1 MENQR
6 DEDEF
11 KERRAVDARIVRL
24 EQVAENLAGS
34 ISKLTTDVGALAQLM
49 RESTKTNWGVM
60 ATWAGVFLMLVVAL
74 GNGYIGQPLSA
85 LAKQNDA
92 ITISFTE
99 HISDGHPTTV
109 LEKVVDNTKKMA
121 HYDLIMRR
129 EINLRQARREVQLA
143 TVMNEIKDI
152 KKWQYDQDRLSLQDA
167 RENRKVTI
175 TP

>member
-1 MENQR
+1 MENQSI
-6 DEDEF
+6 EDEF

-24 EQVAENLAGS
+24 EQVAENLASS

-49 RESTKTNWGVM
+49 RESNKTNWGVM

-74 GNGYIGQPLSA
+74 GNGYIGQPLAA
-85 LAKQNDA
+85 LTRQNAA
-92 ITISFTE
+92 ITAAFTA

-109 LEKVVDNTKKMA
+109 LEKVQDNTKKIA

-129 EINLRQARREVQLA
+129 EIELRQIKRDVQLT
-143 TVMNEIKDI
+143 TVMNEITDI
-152 KKWQYDQDRLSLQDA
+152 KKWQYDQDRLSLQEA

-175 TP
+175 IP